1 VQLPSRIV
9 FLDTNV
15 YISKNYQFLT
25 HSLGSI
31 KKLRDSNEIL
41 LIVADVTDM
50 EVRSHIRAE
59 SLEAASALKK
69 VKKEAMLIRN
79 LPDVP
84 AYGIFNNLSAE
95 DIEKKIV
102 SDWEVFLA
110 GGGIE
115 RLTVDDVVPSRVF
128 RRYFF
133 VKPPFALG
141 AKEKEFADAFVL
153 ERLVDFSL
161 ERSQPIHVISTD
173 KDLARFCAD
182 EPALVFSESVDACI
196 DAVTVSV
203 SVEPSAFAAEALSK
217 VNLEVMGFVQDRL
230 PEVDFEVRSGDWNAE
245 LEEVRVQKV
254 EFIRANLVYVET
266 DQCLYE
272 LEYAVVLETVETVK
286 DYDRSPFDH
295 EDDSY
300 PFVLETEVTRVFDP
314 IISVEVVLQYQDKLL
329 DTVTFDVDMPYGITL
344 SNPVDELRRELDI
357 DGE

>member
-1 VQLPSRIV
+1 VQLQSRIV
-9 FLDTNV
+9 FLDANI

-31 KKLRDSNEIL
+31 KKLRDSDEIL
-41 LIVADVTDM
+41 LVMADVTEM
-50 EVRSHIRAE
+50 EVRSHICAE

-79 LPDVP
+79 LPEVP
-84 AYGIFNNLSAE
+84 AYGIFTSLSAE

-102 SDWEVFLA
+102 SDWEKFL
-110 GGGIE
+110 GGSGIE

-128 RRYFF
+128 KRYFL
-133 VKPPFALG
+133 VRPPFAVG

-182 EPALVFSESVDACI
+182 EPALLFSESVDAFI
-196 DAVTVSV
+196 DAVNVSV

-217 VNLEVMGFVQDRL
+217 VSSGILGFVQEHL
-230 PEVDFEVRSGDWNAE
+230 PEVDFEVRSSDWNAE
-245 LEEVRVQKV
+245 LEEVSVQKV
-254 EFIRANLVYVET
+254 EFVRANLVYVES

-272 LEYAVVLETVETVK
+272 LEYAVVLETVESVK

-300 PFVLETEVTRVFDP
+300 PFVLETEVTRIFDP
-314 IISVEVVLQYQDKLL
+314 VISVEVVLQYQDKLL
-329 DTVTFDVDMPYGITL
+329 DSVTFDVDMPYGIAL
-344 SNPVDELRRELDI
+344 SNPVDEVRRELDI